1 MYAALPFSEGT
12 VLEIRLNMN
21 SSVEDVLA
29 FKTCCNLKMADQNLE
44 ILVENRGV
52 SPVVV
57 PSHFDLEGEDEPVRI
72 QTLIPSGDQTVKPGE
87 VTAFYCQMD
96 EILWK
101 KSKRLV
107 MFDSDGH
114 RYPVEIPQEEMGTG

>member
-1 MYAALPFSEGT
+1 
-12 VLEIRLNMN
+12 VLEIRVNMN

-44 ILVENRGV
+44 ILVENKGS

-57 PSHFDLEGEDEPVRI
+57 PSYFDLESDTGAVRI
-72 QTLIPSGDQTVKPGE
+72 QTLIPSGDQTIKPGE
-87 VTAFYCQMD
+87 VIAFYCQMD
-96 EILWK
+96 ETLFS

-107 MFDSDGH
+107 MYDSKNN
-114 RYPVEIPQEEMGTG
+114 RYPVKTGTG